1 MNNIC
6 GIKNCYGCGVCAAAC
21 PRRII
26 SLRLNSDGFYEPFV
40 ADLSACIECGICR
53 ECCAYLH
60 DEVACFSAVPDCYA
74 AWSKRENIR
83 RMCSSGGIGFEI
95 GTRLIERGYK
105 ACAVKYD
112 AGNARAAHFIASSVE
127 DYMSSAGSKYIQ
139 SYTAEA
145 FCSMDRTEKHVVT
158 GTPCQI
164 DSFRRYIRRY
174 GVEDNFV
181 LVDFFCHGV
190 PSRHA
195 WTKYLEKTERKTGKV
210 VCASWRDKSEGWRN
224 SYAVEI
230 SGEKGSLRSSA
241 AEGDKF
247 FLLYLSNIC
256 LGKACYGKCKYK
268 YTGSSADIRI
278 GDLWGKEYSDN
289 KDGVNALLV
298 FTDKGAEAIGE
309 LKDCTLIP
317 HSLATVTEGQLKKP
331 LKEPFLRRM
340 AMALLRQPETGF
352 ENAVRLAVLQRRSK
366 IWKHRLKYPLLAARR
381 FITKVKP

>member
-40 ADLSACIECGICR
+40 TDLSACIECGICR

-60 DEVACFSAVPDCYA
+60 DEVACSSGVPDCYA
-74 AWSKRENIR
+74 AWSNRENIR

-95 GTRLIERGYK
+95 GAYLLNAGYK
-105 ACAVKYD
+105 ACAVRYD
-112 AGNARAAHFIASSVE
+112 AVRQCTAHFIASSVE
-127 DYMSSAGSKYIQ
+127 DYMSSVGSKYIQ

-145 FCSMDRTEKHVVT
+145 FCSMDRREKHVVT

-268 YTGSSADIRI
+268 YTGSSADIRL
-278 GDLWGKEYSDN
+278 GDLWGSAYRDN
-289 KDGVNALLV
+289 KEGVNAVLA
-298 FTDKGAEAIGE
+298 FTDTGRRVISGLEI
-309 LKDCTLIP
+309 CTLVP
-317 HSLATVTEGQLKKP
+317 HSIASVTEGQLRKP
-331 LKEPFLRRM
+331 LKEPFLRRK
-340 AMALLRQPETGF
+340 AVELLKKKNTGF
-352 ENAVRLAVLQRRSK
+352 EKAVRLAARQLRLRACKRR
-366 IWKHRLKYPLLAARR
+366 IEHPIATARR
-381 FITKVKP
+381 IIIKLKA

>member
-21 PRRII
+21 PKRII
-26 SLRLNSDGFYEPFV
+26 GLRLNDDGFYEPFIT
-40 ADLSACIECGICR
+40 DLSACIECGICR
-53 ECCAYLH
+53 ECCAFTY
-60 DEVACFSAVPDCYA
+60 DEPACGSAVPKCYA
-74 AWSKRENIR
+74 AWSNAGSVR

-95 GTRLIERGYK
+95 GARLIDMGYK

-112 AGNARAAHFIASSVE
+112 ADNARAVHFIASTAE
-127 DYMSSAGSKYIQ
+127 DYSASAGSKYIQ
-139 SYTAEA
+139 SYTSEA
-145 FCSMDRTEKHVVT
+145 FCSMDRREKHVVT

-174 GVEDNFV
+174 GVEDNFL

-190 PSRHA
+190 PSMHV
-195 WTKYLEKTERKTGKV
+195 WTKYLEKAERKIGKAV
-210 VCASWRDKSEGWRN
+210 HATWRDKSEGWRN
-224 SYAVEI
+224 SYAVGV
-230 SGEKGSLRSSA
+230 SGEKGNLRSPA
-241 AEGDKF
+241 AAGDEF

-268 YTGSSADIRI
+268 YIGSSADIRI

-289 KDGVNALLV
+289 KEGVNALLV
-298 FTDKGAEAIGE
+298 FTGKGEEVIGE
-309 LKDCTLIP
+309 LRDCALTP

-331 LKEPFLRRM
+331 LKEPFLRRR
-340 AMALLRQPETGF
+340 AMALLRQPETGL
-352 ENAVRLAVLQRRSK
+352 EDAVRLAVLQRRSK
-366 IWKHRLKYPLLAARR
+366 IWKYRLKYPLSAARR